1 MYEITINHRD
11 GAKTYPVYTEKEAKV
26 EGIDYTH
33 WKEAVKGKWAV
44 SDDGHVSKVITVRT
58 YPSDRDCT
66 TTYIKMPWGYVMH
79 NTRYKNQKFLAAG
92 RSTPHTFSGKSQLMV
107 RAGQDK
113 MKNLAMA
120 EALTM
125 NKDLAI
131 DLAIGSTTPP
141 QRRKWKR
148 HMKSEVFRNM
158 VRNELQNLLSDHGM
172 TEDYTLE
179 LLEETIGLAKD
190 KKDVTNLMRA
200 VENLQGMHGMK
211 EKDKVKTTHQLEG
224 TVTRKLLDQ
233 MAEEERKLISK
244 HIVEKDEG
252 LRESVRKEADTKE
265 VS

>member
-1 MYEITINHRD
+1 
-11 GAKTYPVYTEKEAKV
+11 
-26 EGIDYTH
+26 
-33 WKEAVKGKWAV
+33 
-44 SDDGHVSKVITVRT
+44 
-58 YPSDRDCT
+58 
-66 TTYIKMPWGYVMH
+66 
-79 NTRYKNQKFLAAG
+79 
-92 RSTPHTFSGKSQLMV
+92 
-107 RAGQDK
+107 
-113 MKNLAMA
+113 
-120 EALTM
+120 
-125 NKDLAI
+125 
-131 DLAIGSTTPP
+131 
-141 QRRKWKR
+141 
-148 HMKSEVFRNM
+148 M